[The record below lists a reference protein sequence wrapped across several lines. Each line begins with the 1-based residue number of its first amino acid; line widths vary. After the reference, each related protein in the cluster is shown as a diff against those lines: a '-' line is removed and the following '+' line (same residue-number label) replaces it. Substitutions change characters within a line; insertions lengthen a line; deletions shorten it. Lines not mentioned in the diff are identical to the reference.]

1 MRSALQS
8 PRPVPPRTTRAGNA
22 VPTLAAVPDR
32 VPRAGRAS
40 FVMLLLLV
48 LSGGLA
54 ALLGFNTALA
64 QGSFT
69 ASKLQKEATAL
80 EDRSQSLEEALAR
93 AAAPDRLA
101 KAARDI
107 GMVPAPGV
115 SFVSLADGTVTDGAV
130 PAPAAPKPL
139 TPEERAELEARQKLE
154 AEQAAAEKQ
163 ARAERVTARQE
174 RAAAAAEA
182 ERARVAAERAAAAQ
196 QAAQEKAE
204 KEWKRKLA
212 EQEKGG
218 SRAGGEQVVEPP
230 SGTWSN

>member
-1 MRSALQS
+1 MSSVLQS
-8 PRPVPPRTTRAGNA
+8 PRPVPPRTTRAGSA
-22 VPTLAAVPDR
+22 VPSLAVVPDR

-80 EDRSQSLEEALAR
+80 EDRSQNLEEALAR

-101 KAARDI
+101 KAAREI

-139 TPEERAELEARQKLE
+139 TPEERAELEARQQLE
-154 AEQAAAEKQ
+154 AEQAAARAARVQ
-163 ARAERVTARQE
+163 ARKE

-182 ERARVAAERAAAAQ
+182 ERARIAAEQAAAAQ
-196 QAAQEKAE
+196 KAAQEKAE

-230 SGTWSN
+230 SGSWSN